1 MLKLLQKKT
10 GKKTLSLSIG
20 DREITS
26 FEQSYSSMKKGELLF
41 LAGSVGLIEI
51 AAKES
56 SAAQKLKI
64 KYGDKC
70 KITARS

>member
-1 MLKLLQKKT
+1 MLELLQKKT
-10 GKKTLSLSIG
+10 GKKTLSLSIN

-26 FEQSYSSMKKGELLF
+26 FEQSYSFVKKGELLF
-41 LAGSVGLIEI
+41 LVGSLGLIEI

-64 KYGDKC
+64 KNGDKC
-70 KITARS
+70 TIIVRS

>member
-1 MLKLLQKKT
+1 MLELLQKKT
-10 GKKTLSLSIG
+10 GKKTLSLSIN

-26 FEQSYSSMKKGELLF
+26 FEQSYSFVKKGEFLF
-41 LAGSVGLIEI
+41 LIGSLGLVEI

-64 KYGDKC
+64 KNGDKC
-70 KITARS
+70 KIIVRN